1 VGVSTA
7 VSTTTQ
13 TRAVVD
19 EYFRCVNA
27 PDWVGWVDC
36 FTDDAVMEDAL
47 SPRIEGKEALRQ
59 SVAAMRQGFRS
70 FSNTP
75 LEVVCEDDRAAVV
88 CHISAVIA
96 SGASIE
102 STGMNFYRVTDGRVS
117 YMASY
122 HDPTPFIAAFSAGA
136 APQQRSEA

>member
-1 VGVSTA
+1 MTAALSSTQA
-7 VSTTTQ
+7 

-27 PDWVGWVDC
+27 PDWDGWLDV

-47 SPRIEGKEALRQ
+47 SPRMEGKDALRQ
-59 SVAAMRQGFRS
+59 SVAAMQQGFRT
-70 FSNTP
+70 FTNEP

-88 CHISAVIA
+88 CHISAVLA
-96 SGASIE
+96 TGAEIE
-102 STGMNFYRVTDGRVS
+102 STGMNFYRVADGRIA

-122 HDPTPFIAAFSAGA
+122 HDPAPFIAAFTAGSA
-136 APQQRSEA
+136 PEQRSDS